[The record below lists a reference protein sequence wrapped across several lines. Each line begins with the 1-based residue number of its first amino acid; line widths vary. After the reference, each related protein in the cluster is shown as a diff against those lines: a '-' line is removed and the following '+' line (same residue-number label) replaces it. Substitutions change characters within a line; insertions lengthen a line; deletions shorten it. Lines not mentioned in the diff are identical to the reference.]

1 MYHRVIPRVEVRDY
15 IQAGMYVVLE
25 TFEDHLKFFKK
36 YFSVVPVRQLTC
48 GSLSAK
54 YMPKGKLPC
63 VVTFDDGWYDF
74 YKYAY
79 PLLKAYQIPATV
91 FLPTD
96 FIGTNKWFWTDRL
109 AYVLSQKWH
118 SGGLITPQQLLLN
131 SPLHQLANFK
141 GPFESLLEEAISTL
155 KAYRNSEIEKIISDL
170 AARWSVNNKL
180 PDRAFMKWD
189 EIREMKRSGLV
200 SFGSHTV
207 GHKILTTLTDDEIN
221 IELIE
226 SKKRLINEQAVDPSF
241 IPFCYP
247 NGNYNERIAKLVKDA
262 GYSLAVTTKSG
273 WNTFESNPFELKRI
287 PVHQDMTA
295 TDAMF
300 GCRIAGI
307 F

>member
-1 MYHRVIPRVEVRDY
+1 
-15 IQAGMYVVLE
+15 
-25 TFEDHLKFFKK
+25 
-36 YFSVVPVRQLTC
+36 
-48 GSLSAK
+48 
-54 YMPKGKLPC
+54 
-63 VVTFDDGWYDF
+63 
-74 YKYAY
+74 
-79 PLLKAYQIPATV
+79 
-91 FLPTD
+91 
-96 FIGTNKWFWTDRL
+96 
-109 AYVLSQKWH
+109 
-118 SGGLITPQQLLLN
+118 
-131 SPLHQLANFK
+131 LHQLANFK